1 MKALPVRGPDGNY
14 YMPCSSHSIYLR
26 VTGQNKEEDLDDDAK
41 AESDVDTTPTQAMAE
56 AAERGLA
63 MRKEFN
69 RGGTEVGVAR
79 AVQLVSRERL
89 SPRTVRRMHNF
100 FLGTRSINVP
110 KVSGKVRRLP
120 KRRENCMVIMGR
132 RCWAKLG

>member
-1 MKALPVRGPDGNY
+1 MLKSFNL
-14 YMPCSSHSIYLR
+14 LE

-89 SPRTVRRMHNF
+89 SPRTVRRMHSF

-110 KVSGKVRRLP
+110 KVSGKVR
-120 KRRENCMVIMGR
+120 KATQAQG
-132 RCWAKLG
+132 KLHGYYGAAMLGKAGLEEQPLN